1 MVEDMMRSKSLS
13 ETGAPGPTMEKRTFI
28 LASVFAL
35 LVPFCSTGI
44 LYAAETGNTIP
55 GGETGQLTPLEPYQ
69 RAPLPPVDKT
79 IVPPPVP
86 LPPAPVVPESRGAI
100 NPRTGERYLPAGKG
114 VYNPRTGEYY
124 PPSGNGY
131 INPRTGEYFPPVD
144 QNRQ

>member
-1 MVEDMMRSKSLS
+1 MRSRSHS
-13 ETGAPGPTMEKRTFI
+13 ETREPRRAVKKGAFI

-35 LVPFCSTGI
+35 LVPLFSTAP
-44 LYAAETGNTIP
+44 LCAAEAGSTIH
-55 GGETGQLTPLEPYQ
+55 GEEMGQLTPLEPYQ

-79 IVPPPVP
+79 IVPPPSLPPVP
-86 LPPAPVVPESRGAI
+86 LVPENRGAI
-100 NPRTGERYLPAGKG
+100 NPRTGERYLPSGKG

-124 PPSGNGY
+124 PRSGNGY

>member
-1 MVEDMMRSKSLS
+1 MRSENPA
-13 ETGAPGPTMEKRTFI
+13 ETGEPSRTRKKGTFI

-35 LVPFCSTGI
+35 LIPFCSTGT
-44 LYAAETGNTIP
+44 LCAADAGSSIP
-55 GGETGQLTPLEPYQ
+55 KAEMGQLTPLEPYQ

-79 IVPPPVP
+79 IPPPPVP
-86 LPPAPVVPESRGAI
+86 LPPVPLVPENRGAF
-100 NPRTGERYLPAGKG
+100 NPRTGERYLPSGKG

-124 PPSGNGY
+124 PPSGSGY

>member
-1 MVEDMMRSKSLS
+1 MRSKSHS
-13 ETGAPGPTMEKRTFI
+13 STGESIRAAKKGTFI
-28 LASVFAL
+28 LASVLAL
-35 LVPFCSTGI
+35 LVLVFSAAPLC
-44 LYAAETGNTIP
+44 AAEAGSAIT
-55 GGETGQLTPLEPYQ
+55 GGEIGQLTPLEPYQ

-79 IVPPPVP
+79 IPPPLPPLPPVP
-86 LPPAPVVPESRGAI
+86 LVPENRGAI
-100 NPRTGERYLPAGKG
+100 NPRTGERYLPSGKG